1 VNDRNQ
7 LPPSPPP
14 LLVRVDANADQRTL
28 TFRQSFR
35 IGRTDESE
43 LCIKN
48 EYVSRAHA
56 SINFENGQWCVRD
69 LGSSNGIFVDGKRVE
84 SAAVAQALTFRLGIA
99 GPIVALEVEKPK
111 PEPPKIDPP
120 KVEPPKVTQP
130 KVVQPPSATMVHRI
144 EERYFTK
151 TAGNQPV
158 GEHTMMVQLAFQQ
171 VQKKQ
176 KLQYGKIMA
185 GLVVL
190 VLAAGAYAFYEH
202 QQVRQQKAMAENLFY
217 TMKSLDVD
225 IANIQGLVMNTQSA
239 QGLAEIRKYRSRRK
253 EMERSYDQFLSTLRV
268 YNPKMT
274 EQDRLLLRVARI
286 FGECEIDMPPGFV
299 TEVQNYIKKW
309 QSSAR
314 LRNAIRTAKEK
325 GYTSTIAQELL
336 AQGLPPQ
343 FFYLALQE
351 SDFDPYISGPMT
363 RLGIA
368 KGMWQFIPQTAEKY
382 GLHVGPLADLRR
394 PDPGDDRHH
403 WDRATKAAAHY
414 LKDIYSTDA
423 QASGLLVMASYNWG
437 EDRVVPLIRSM
448 PANPRDRNFWSLL
461 AKYGNKVPD
470 ETYGYV
476 YYIFSAAVIG
486 ENPRLFGFDF
496 DNPLADLDNP

>member
-1 VNDRNQ
+1 
-7 LPPSPPP
+7 
-14 LLVRVDANADQRTL
+14 
-28 TFRQSFR
+28 
-35 IGRTDESE
+35 
-43 LCIKN
+43 
-48 EYVSRAHA
+48 
-56 SINFENGQWCVRD
+56 
-69 LGSSNGIFVDGKRVE
+69 
-84 SAAVAQALTFRLGIA
+84 VAQALTFRLGIA
-99 GPIVALEVEKPK
+99 GPIVALEVEL
-111 PEPPKIDPP
+111 P
-120 KVEPPKVTQP
+120 KVEQP
-130 KVVQPPSATMVHRI
+130 KIEQPKIGQPRIVPPRVPQPPSDTMMHRI
-144 EERYFTK
+144 EERYFSK
-151 TAGNQPV
+151 TAGNLPV

-176 KLQYGKIMA
+176 KRQYWKIMA

-190 VLAAGAYAFYEH
+190 LLVAGAYALYEH
-202 QQVRQQKAMAENLFY
+202 QQVRQQKAIAENLFY

-225 IANIQGLVMNTQSA
+225 IANIQGLVMNTKSE
-239 QGLAEIRKYRSRRK
+239 QGMAEIRKYRSRRK
-253 EMERSYDQFLSTLRV
+253 EMERSYDQFLSTLHV
-268 YNPKMT
+268 YNPKMS

-286 FGECEIDMPPGFV
+286 FGECELDMPLGFV

-314 LRNAIRTAKEK
+314 LKNGIRTAKEK
-325 GYTSTIAQELL
+325 GYTSVIAQELL

-343 FFYLALQE
+343 FFYLAMQE

-368 KGMWQFIPQTAEKY
+368 KGMWQFIPLTAEKY

-403 WDRATKAAAHY
+403 WDRATKAAARY

-448 PANPRDRNFWSLL
+448 PANPRERNFWSLL
-461 AKYGNKVPD
+461 AKHGSKIPE

-496 DNPLADLDNP
+496 DNPLADLEN

>member
-1 VNDRNQ
+1 MNDRNEW
-7 LPPSPPP
+7 P
-14 LLVRVDANADQRTL
+14 LLRVKVGENADQRTL
-28 TFRQSFR
+28 TFRTPFR
-35 IGRTDESE
+35 IGRTEESE

-56 SINFENGQWCVRD
+56 SVGFENGQWCVRD

-99 GPIVALEVEKPK
+99 GPVVALEVEL
-111 PEPPKIDPP
+111 PKIEQPKIEQPKIGQPRIVPP
-120 KVEPPKVTQP
+120 KVP
-130 KVVQPPSATMVHRI
+130 QPPSDTMVHRI
-144 EERYFTK
+144 EERYFSK
-151 TAGNQPV
+151 TAGNLPV

-176 KLQYGKIMA
+176 KRQYWKIMA

-190 VLAAGAYAFYEH
+190 LLVAGAYALYEH
-202 QQVRQQKAMAENLFY
+202 QQVRQQKAIAENLFY

-225 IANIQGLVMNTQSA
+225 IANIQGLVMNTKSE
-239 QGLAEIRKYRSRRK
+239 QGMAEIRKYRSRRK
-253 EMERSYDQFLSTLRV
+253 EMERSYDQFLSTLHV
-268 YNPKMT
+268 YNPKMS

-286 FGECEIDMPPGFV
+286 FGECELDMPPGFV

-314 LRNAIRTAKEK
+314 LKNGIRTAKEK
-325 GYTSTIAQELL
+325 GYTSVIAQELL

-343 FFYLALQE
+343 FFYLAMQE

-368 KGMWQFIPQTAEKY
+368 KGMWQFIPLTAEKY

-403 WDRATKAAAHY
+403 WDRATKAAARY

-448 PANPRDRNFWSLL
+448 PANPRERNFWSLL
-461 AKYGNKVPD
+461 AKHGSKIPE

-496 DNPLADLDNP
+496 DNPLADLEN